1 MRLKKFDFPWS
12 ERNEGRGRATIGAAR
27 LIMNETIR
35 MRLDDR
41 RAQYVHAGGDETLQ
55 LTCK

>member
-1 MRLKKFDFPWS
+1 MRLKKFDFLWS